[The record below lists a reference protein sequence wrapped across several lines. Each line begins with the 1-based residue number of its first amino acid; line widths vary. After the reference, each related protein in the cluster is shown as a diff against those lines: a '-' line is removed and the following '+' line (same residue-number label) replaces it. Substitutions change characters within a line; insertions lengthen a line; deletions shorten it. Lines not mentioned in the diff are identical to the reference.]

1 MTIKLR
7 FTNHKNHRDILKEY
21 YYHNKYIL
29 TEQMKDTLLDAIE
42 CMEYVIEK
50 EQEEEEFN
58 NESEI
63 NNWR

>member
-42 CMEYVIEK
+42 CVEYIIEK
-50 EQEEEEFN
+50 EQEEE
-58 NESEI
+58 SK
-63 NNWR
+63 

>member
-50 EQEEEEFN
+50 GQEKEFN
-58 NESEI
+58 NESKI
-63 NNWR
+63 NN